1 MQEQLIEQLTKLLSK
16 EMPDIGSELNE
27 DIQHHVRLAV
37 MAALQRMDVV
47 TREEFDVQQAVLER
61 SRARLEKL
69 EAQIAEL
76 EKALQS
82 S

>member
-1 MQEQLIEQLTKLLSK
+1 MQEQLIEELTRLLSK
-16 EMPDIGSELNE
+16 ELPDIGSGLTE
-27 DIQHHVRLAV
+27 DVQQHVRLAV
-37 MAALQRMDVV
+37 MAALQKMDVV

-61 SRARLEKL
+61 SRAKLEKL

>member
-1 MQEQLIEQLTKLLSK
+1 
-16 EMPDIGSELNE
+16 
-27 DIQHHVRLAV
+27 
-37 MAALQRMDVV
+37 MAALQKMDVV

-61 SRARLEKL
+61 SRAKLEKL